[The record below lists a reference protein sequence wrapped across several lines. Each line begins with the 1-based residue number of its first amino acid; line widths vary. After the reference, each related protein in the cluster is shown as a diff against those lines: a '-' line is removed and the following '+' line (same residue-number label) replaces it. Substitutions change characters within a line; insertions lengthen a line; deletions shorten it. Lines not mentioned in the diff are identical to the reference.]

1 MSKIIPMTY
10 LMYFHISNDPLTLSV
25 VVVITSAFGTK
36 RAVFVFFIR
45 VIERTGIAIC
55 GNKTTPIV
63 MKMNRLFCLN

>member
-1 MSKIIPMTY
+1 M
-10 LMYFHISNDPLTLSV
+10 ISNDPLTLSV

-55 GNKTTPIV
+55 GNNKKNPIV
-63 MKMNRLFCLN
+63 MLMNFFFGLN

>member
-1 MSKIIPMTY
+1 M
-10 LMYFHISNDPLTLSV
+10 ISNDPLTLSV

-55 GNKTTPIV
+55 GNNKKTPIV
-63 MKMNRLFCLN
+63 MLMNFFFGLN